1 MPVVLSCTVLRPSWS
16 FFILNPSAS
25 PVSLFFSRKL
35 FIDTFCKEHRVQF
48 QASPIL
54 KPRRQFGEVVAVKIK
69 DNLQGLT
76 TSFNVVEDMSI
87 WRNKD
92 KTLDALP
99 QQEQRE
105 TTAI

>member
-1 MPVVLSCTVLRPSWS
+1 M
-16 FFILNPSAS
+16 
-25 PVSLFFSRKL
+25 
-35 FIDTFCKEHRVQF
+35 QF